1 MLFAHKKGENM
12 IIYENTI
19 ANFAE
24 DVTLNR
30 ISDVLSEKLK
40 EKHLSGGSISEVNSW
55 NNSLHFMKDVLDTPN
70 IPRDCGVA
78 IEYNIPQTA
87 KRVDFMIL
95 GQGKDETDH
104 IVIVELKQWAKV
116 QKVKDT
122 FRHSVLSDLKS
133 HEPVAHPSYQAYT
146 YKSLLYNYGGAEGL
160 DKTSLNPCA
169 YLHNMSEEYR
179 DVLEDDIY
187 SEWTSEAPVF
197 LKSDVLK
204 LRAFINQYITAK
216 SSDNELLYKIDYG
229 KIKPSK
235 SLQDSLDSM
244 LCGNKEFEMV
254 DEQAVA
260 YDYIINS
267 IKEAQK
273 DLKKHILIIK
283 GGPGTGK
290 SVLAVNVLA
299 DCISTLGL
307 NASYIT
313 KNSAPRNCYQAL
325 LAKGNAKKMVDLKLA
340 FRSPHALP
348 FVPNNGIDVGIY
360 DEAHRMQMKP
370 YMYKGDD
377 MLRDAIKAAKVSV
390 FFVDEDQRVTLNDCY
405 TIDTIKEYAKEA
417 GAVLDTAEPFE
428 LYSQFRCNGSD
439 GYMAFIDDVL
449 ELKETANKTL
459 DKDEFEFRVYDSLE
473 EMREQLRAFNQIR
486 NKARMCAGYCYDWN
500 VKNHRGEWDIEIGNF
515 KAKWNLENDNVFAI
529 NPESFEQVGCI
540 HTVQGME
547 FDYVGVIIGKDLIYR
562 NGHIQTDKRAISKD
576 DHTSKIKTCR
586 DDKVAERLIKN
597 TYKVLLTRG
606 QKGCFVYCEDE
617 ALREYLKGRV
627 AE

>member
-1 MLFAHKKGENM
+1 M

-19 ANFAE
+19 AKFDE
-24 DVTLNR
+24 DVKLNR
-30 ISDVLSEKLK
+30 ITDVLAESLRK
-40 EKHLSGGSISEVNSW
+40 KHLSGGSTGEINSW
-55 NNSLHFMKDVLDTPN
+55 NNSLHFMKDVLDTPS
-70 IPRDCGVA
+70 IPRECEVA

-95 GQGKDETDH
+95 GQDKDKTDH
-104 IVIVELKQWAKV
+104 VVIVELKQWAKV
-116 QKVKDT
+116 EKVNDT
-122 FRHSVLSDLKS
+122 FKHSVLSDLRK

-146 YKSLLYNYGGAEGL
+146 YKSLLYNYGGADGL

-169 YLHNMSEEYR
+169 YLHNMPEEYR
-179 DVLEDDIY
+179 DVLEDEIY

-204 LRAFINQYITAK
+204 LQAFINQYIAAK

-260 YDYIINS
+260 YDYIINA
-267 IKEAQK
+267 IKDAQK
-273 DLKKHILIIK
+273 DLKKHVLIIK

-299 DCISTLGL
+299 DCISKLEL

-370 YMYKGDD
+370 YMYKGED
-377 MLRDAIKAAKVSV
+377 MLRDAIRAAKVSV

-405 TIDTIKEYAKEA
+405 NIDTIMKYAQDE
-417 GAVLDTAEPFE
+417 GAVLDTSEPFV
-428 LYSQFRCNGSD
+428 LNSQFRCNGSD

-449 ELKETANKTL
+449 ELRETANKML

-473 EMREQLRAFNQIR
+473 EMREQLRLFNQLR

-562 NGHIQTDKRAISKD
+562 NGHIKTDKNAISRD
-576 DHTSKIKTCR
+576 DRTSKIKSCK
-586 DDKVAERLIKN
+586 DEKVAERLIKN

-606 QKGCFVYCEDE
+606 QKGCFVFCEDD
-617 ALREYLKGRV
+617 ALREYLKERV
-627 AE
+627 SKN